1 MCGII
6 GIFNAKNAN
15 IKQGLKII
23 KNRGKDYYGIA
34 NELDFDY
41 KKKIDL
47 LKLHPVNSKPSSS
60 KNENV
65 IGHCL
70 HSIVSFIPQPLVNN
84 KSKNRFV
91 INCEIYNWKKLNNKY
106 KLKAKNDAELMF
118 RLIEKKGRTTK
129 QLANILREVDGV
141 YAFAFW
147 NVKKKIVYAA
157 RDIIGVKPL
166 CFSTTNNDYDKIK
179 DDDKIKNYDKTKKS
193 KEKINNNTFAFAS
206 EMKVLEELSYR
217 NNQELNPRK
226 ILMYNLKTKKIR
238 QSNRSFFKIT
248 PTNKKPYEQIKK
260 DVLGL
265 AVNAVAKRIP
275 DQKIGILFSGG
286 IDSTFIAY
294 TCKSLGLK
302 PTLYTSVLDTAKGS
316 GSNMKTP
323 QDLIWARKVSK
334 ALKFKLKVNKIKLN
348 DVPKYLKHIVPLIED
363 SNVVKVGVGL
373 TFYGACELA
382 KKDNVKVIFS
392 GLGSEEIF
400 AGYDRHKK
408 SNDINKECLSGIL
421 KIYERDL
428 YRDDVITMDNK
439 IELRLP
445 FLDLELVNYAL
456 KIPVKYKLTEIKD
469 KKSGLANITRN
480 KIIIREVAKE
490 LDIPEEFAE
499 RKKKAAQ
506 YGSNFNKAISKL
518 TKKNN
523 YKLKS
528 QYLDTFLDKRIM
540 KLGVL
545 FSSGKDSHYA
555 MHIMQKQN
563 YEISCLITL
572 ISKNKDSY
580 MFHTPNINLAKMQ
593 ASCLGLPLIQQ
604 TTIGQKEKELKDL
617 EKAIKIAKNQ
627 YEIEG
632 IVTGAIFSTYQ
643 RDRVEKIC
651 DKLGLKIFSP
661 LWHMNQETEMR
672 ELVREK
678 YEVVLGSIAA
688 DGLTKKWLGRKI
700 DDKMISELIKIHAKN
715 KINIAGEGGEFESL
729 VLDMPM
735 YKKKIVVEK
744 ADIKLENECTGKYV
758 VKKAKVVK
766 K

>member
-15 IKQGLKII
+15 NNIKKGLKII

-47 LKLHPVNSKPSSS
+47 LKLHSN
-60 KNENV
+60 NENA

-91 INCEIYNWKKLNNKY
+91 INCEIYNWKHLNKKY
-106 KLKAKNDAELMF
+106 KLKAENDAEMMF
-118 RLIEKKGRTTK
+118 KLIEKKGKTTK
-129 QLANILREVDGV
+129 QLASLLREVDGV
-141 YAFAFW
+141 YAFVFW
-147 NVKKKIVYAA
+147 NVKKKIVYGA
-157 RDIIGVKPL
+157 RDIIGIKPL
-166 CFSTTNNDYDKIK
+166 CFSTTQISVDKNK
-179 DDDKIKNYDKTKKS
+179 LNKS
-193 KEKINNNTFAFAS
+193 SFAFSS
-206 EMKVLEELSYR
+206 EMKVLEELGYK

-226 ILMYNLKTKKIR
+226 ILMYNLKTKKAR
-238 QSNRSFFKIT
+238 QSNRPFFKIT
-248 PTNKKPYEQIKK
+248 PVNKKTHKQIKK

-294 TCKSLGLK
+294 ACKKLGLK
-302 PTLYTSVLDTAKGS
+302 PTLYTSVLDTKSQGL
-316 GSNMKTP
+316 NMKTP
-323 QDLIWARKVSK
+323 EDLIWARKVSK
-334 ALKFKLKVNKIKLN
+334 ALGFKLRINKIKLS
-348 DVPKYLKHIVPLIED
+348 DVPRYLEKIVPLIED

-400 AGYDRHKK
+400 AGYNRHKK

-456 KIPVKYKLTEIKD
+456 KIPVKYKLKEDSSKVV
-469 KKSGLANITRN
+469 SN
-480 KIIIREVAKE
+480 KIIIREVARMLE
-490 LDIPEEFAE
+490 VPEEFAE

-506 YGSNFNKAISKL
+506 YGSSFDKAISKL
-518 TKKNN
+518 AKRNKF
-523 YKLKS
+523 KFKS
-528 QYLDTFLDKRIM
+528 EYLDSFSDKKIM
-540 KLGVL
+540 RLGVL

-555 MHIMQKQN
+555 MEIMQKQN

-593 ASCLGLPLIQQ
+593 ASCLKLPLIEQ
-604 TTIGQKEKELKDL
+604 TTVGEKEKELKDL
-617 EKAIKIAKNQ
+617 EKAIKTAKNK
-627 YEIEG
+627 YKIEG

-672 ELVREK
+672 ELVREG
-678 YEVVLGSIAA
+678 YEIILGSIAA
-688 DGLTKKWLGRKI
+688 DGLTKKWLGRKVS
-700 DDKMISELIKIHAKN
+700 DKMISELIKIHAKN

-729 VLDMPM
+729 VLDSPM
-735 YKKKIVVEK
+735 YKKKIKIEK
-744 ADIKLENECTGKYV
+744 FEVKLENECTGKFI
-758 VKKAKVVK
+758 VKKAKIVK

>member
-1 MCGII
+1 MKKNIRNILKKLKKGLKENNRKMCGII
-6 GIFNAKNAN
+6 GIFNAKNAD

-47 LKLHPVNSKPSSS
+47 LKLHFDKSVS
-60 KNENV
+60 KNNTGNI

-91 INCEIYNWKKLNNKY
+91 INCEIYNWKELNTKY
-106 KLKAKNDAELMF
+106 KLNAENDSELMF
-118 RLIEKKGRTTK
+118 KLIEKKGKTTK
-129 QLANILREVDGV
+129 QLANILKEVDGV

-147 NVKKKIVYAA
+147 NVKKKIIYAG
-157 RDIIGVKPL
+157 RDIIGIKPL
-166 CFSTTNNDYDKIK
+166 CFSTTGTD
-179 DDDKIKNYDKTKKS
+179 S
-193 KEKINNNTFAFAS
+193 SFGFCS
-206 EMKVLEELSYR
+206 EMKVLDKLGYK

-226 ILMYNLKTKKIR
+226 ILMYNLKTKKTR
-238 QSNRSFFKIT
+238 QFNRQFFKIT
-248 PTNKKPYEQIKK
+248 PINKKTEEQIKK
-260 DVLGL
+260 RVLGL

-294 TCKSLGLK
+294 ACKDLGLK
-302 PTLYTSVLDTAKGS
+302 PTLYTSVLDTTKGS
-316 GSNMKTP
+316 GSSMQTP
-323 QDLIWARKVSK
+323 QDLIWARKVAK
-334 ALKFKLKVNKIKLN
+334 KLGFKLKVNKIRL
-348 DVPKYLKHIVPLIED
+348 DDIPKYLKHLVPLIED

-382 KKDNVKVIFS
+382 KKDNIKVIFS

-408 SNDINKECLSGIL
+408 SNDINKECLSGVL

-445 FLDLELVNYAL
+445 FLDIELVNYAL
-456 KIPVKYKLTEIKD
+456 KIPVKYKLQED
-469 KKSGLANITRN
+469 KKKNITRN
-480 KIIIREVAKE
+480 KIIIREVAK
-490 LDIPEEFAE
+490 LIGVPEEFAE

-506 YGSNFNKAISKL
+506 YGSNFDKALSKL
-518 TKKNN
+518 AKKNK

-580 MFHTPNINLAKMQ
+580 MFHTPNIDLAKMQ
-593 ASCLGLPLIQQ
+593 ADCLELPLIQQ
-604 TTIGQKEKELKDL
+604 TTIGEKEKELKDL
-617 EKAIKIAKNQ
+617 EKAIKIAKDK
-627 YEIEG
+627 YKIEG

-661 LWHMNQETEMR
+661 LWHMDQEIEMR
-672 ELVREK
+672 TLVREG

-688 DGLTKKWLGRKI
+688 DGLSKKWLGRKI
-700 DDKMISELIKIHAKN
+700 DDKAISELIKIHAKN
-715 KINIAGEGGEFESL
+715 KINVAGEGGEFESL
-729 VLDMPM
+729 VLDTPM
-735 YKKKIVVEK
+735 YKKKIVIEK
-744 ADIKLENECTGKYV
+744 ADIILENEYTGKYV
-758 VKKAKVVK
+758 VKKAKVK
-766 K
+766 KK